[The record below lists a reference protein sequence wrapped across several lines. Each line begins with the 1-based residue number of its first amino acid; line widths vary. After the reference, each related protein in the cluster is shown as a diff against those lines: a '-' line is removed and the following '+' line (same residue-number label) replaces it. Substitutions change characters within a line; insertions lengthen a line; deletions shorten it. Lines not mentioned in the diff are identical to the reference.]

1 MVFSLFRRAAPR
13 PLAAPQQARVDADLC
28 VYAIGDIHGRDD
40 LFAQLLDRIEHD
52 ITARAPA
59 RARIILLG
67 DLIDRGPASAQVID
81 RCLTRDWRGVA
92 TDFIAG
98 NHEEL
103 MLMALGGDLDAL
115 RVWRRAGGDAAIRSY
130 GVPERVLD
138 RGIGTEILR
147 ALTEQVPQAHIAF
160 LNAMVDHVAIGDYW
174 FVHAGIKPGVP
185 LAQQR
190 PEHLRWIRSEFLNS
204 RAPHPAIVVHGHTV
218 TRDVDEQRNRIGID
232 TGAYASG
239 MLTAIALQGSERW
252 YLRAGAPQATPDA

>member
-1 MVFSLFRRAAPR
+1 MVFSLFRRATPR
-13 PLAAPQQARVDADLC
+13 PMAAPQRASVDQDLC

-40 LFAQLLDRIEHD
+40 LFAQLLERIDHD
-52 ITARAPA
+52 IAARAPA

-67 DLIDRGPASAQVID
+67 DLIDRGAASAQVID
-81 RCLTRDWRGVA
+81 RCLTRDWGGVSA
-92 TDFIAG
+92 DFIAG

-115 RVWRRAGGDAAIRSY
+115 RVRRRAGGDAAILSY
-130 GVPERVLD
+130 GVPERILD

-147 ALTEQVPQAHIAF
+147 ALTEQVPHAHLAF

-174 FVHAGIKPGVP
+174 FVHAGIKPGVA
-185 LAQQR
+185 LEQQR

-239 MLTAIALQGSERW
+239 MLTAIGLQGGERW
-252 YLRAGAPQATPDA
+252 YLRTSAPQTTPDA